1 MEIYCY
7 FDPENL
13 RRWKLDKK
21 RQFSFI
27 HMAAY
32 GKCPFQLQPYL
43 VPSLWTV
50 YSNGMV
56 HEWFMTMKKMQWDYY
71 ESLFEIMY
79 GVAYGAQT

>member
-1 MEIYCY
+1 
-7 FDPENL
+7 
-13 RRWKLDKK
+13 
-21 RQFSFI
+21 
-27 HMAAY
+27 MAAY

-43 VPSLWTV
+43 VPSFWTV

-56 HEWFMTMKKMQWDYY
+56 HEDSIVLLTMKKMHWDYY